1 MNDIKRLKEQ
11 QREKHPGF
19 SSYLEC
25 MTRALFTGLSTFA
38 LGFSG
43 LHFTQKLLEHR
54 LPYDR
59 TKTGVLIS
67 VCVSVVAT
75 YKVTSDRTHDCQQQ
89 WIESEKDLI
98 KDRLDKQALINEQ
111 QKQQ

>member
-1 MNDIKRLKEQ
+1 MNDINRLKAQ
-11 QREKHPGF
+11 QRDKHPGF

-25 MTRALFTGLSTFA
+25 MTRGLFTGLATFA

-59 TKTGVLIS
+59 TKVGVLIS
-67 VCVSVVAT
+67 VLVSVTAT
-75 YKVTSDRTHDCQQQ
+75 YKVTSDRTQLCQEQ
-89 WIESEKDLI
+89 WVESEKDLI
-98 KDRLDKQALINEQ
+98 KERLDKKALEEH
-111 QKQQ
+111 QKQQQ

>member
-11 QREKHPGF
+11 QKDKHPGF

-25 MTRALFTGLSTFA
+25 MTRALFTGLATFA

-59 TKTGVLIS
+59 TKVGVLIS
-67 VCVSVVAT
+67 AGISVAAT

-89 WIESEKDLI
+89 WIESEKNLT
-98 KDRLDKQALINEQ
+98 KERLERAEKTQ
-111 QKQQ
+111 Q